1 MTKTIE
7 GASAA
12 IVELPPPPPAYV
24 VTYGVISGNRCE
36 HLDCAATPPGEPPH
50 GHEHTDPGEPRRIN
64 LSEELGLT
72 ENLTPVVIRKGSD
85 V

>member
-1 MTKTIE
+1 MESFRVTV
-7 GASAA
+7 ASIS
-12 IVELPPPPPAYV
+12 IV
-24 VTYGVISGNRCE
+24 RRRR
-36 HLDCAATPPGEPPH
+36 PPGEPPH